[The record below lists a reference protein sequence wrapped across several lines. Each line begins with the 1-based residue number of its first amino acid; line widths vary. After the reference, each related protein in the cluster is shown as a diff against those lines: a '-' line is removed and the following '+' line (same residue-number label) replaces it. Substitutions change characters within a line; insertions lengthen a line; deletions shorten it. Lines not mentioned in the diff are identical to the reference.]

1 MEMRSMTI
9 VFSKKIRF
17 NLRNRE
23 TTVHHKLEEL
33 DEEICNN
40 QNLDDNILTE
50 YQNLKKELTEI
61 YHTKGKEAMFRSRI
75 RWIENGEKPMKYLF
89 NLEKRNYE
97 KKIITQ
103 FKTIDGEIITD
114 LSMINE
120 ENAHFFP
127 SDKIGSLSLLISYF
141 L

>member
-9 VFSKKIRF
+9 VFSKKKRF
-17 NLRNRE
+17 NLRNHE
-23 TTVHHKLEEL
+23 TIIQRKLEEL

-50 YQNLKKELTEI
+50 YQNLKKEWTEI
-61 YHTKGKEAMFRSRI
+61 YHTKGKEAMFRSKM
-75 RWIENGEKPMKYLF
+75 RWIENGKKPTKYFF

-103 FKTIDGEIITD
+103 LKTIDGEIITD
-114 LSMINE
+114 
-120 ENAHFFP
+120 
-127 SDKIGSLSLLISYF
+127 
-141 L
+141 